1 VRLTLVD
8 GSYQKINGSDF
19 IFIFTEL
26 GSKFSG
32 GGGGNTYKIFNFEGL
47 TQ

>member
-26 GSKFSG
+26 GSKFSPG
-32 GGGGNTYKIFNFEGL
+32 GGGGTL
-47 TQ
+47 TKFLILKG